1 MISVGIDISK
11 EKSKI
16 CALKEG
22 KEIIW
27 TPFDVYHNKTGIKN
41 LIEKLRKLEDETK
54 IVLEATGFYHQPLLI
69 SLKEAGFFVSVIN
82 PLKMKRFC
90 QALSFRNI
98 KTDKADSEHIAEYGL
113 MYWNELIDYYEDE
126 IKYKELRELNR
137 TYQHYINQRVAQI
150 NYLDKEIERR
160 HPGLKKL
167 IPHSS
172 GDFSK
177 DKLLDFIERWPN
189 NHDILKRTEKQFIK
203 EYENWAKKKGYHPN
217 ANKAKAIYLNALES
231 IPLISSSNSKI
242 DANILDS
249 IKILRVINRT
259 LNNILTQMKEIAIE
273 LEEYKVAIEFSGI
286 GEKLAVQIV
295 AEIGDMRK
303 FKNKKSLIS
312 FAGIDAPPY
321 QSGTFNGT
329 NRKISKRGNKILR
342 KTLYLSIVCM
352 KSSKDT
358 NNEIY
363 KYIKK
368 KEEEG
373 KAKNVANIAGI
384 NKFLRIFYSKVMALK
399 QEIDELKIAWL
410 IILKADRDR
419 FICHAQI

>member
-11 EKSKI
+11 GKSKI

-27 TPFDVYHNKTGIKN
+27 KPFDVHHNKMGVKN
-41 LIEKLRKLEDETK
+41 LITKLRGLKDEVK
-54 IVLEATGFYHQPLLI
+54 IILEATGFYHQPLLI

-113 MYWNELIDYYEDE
+113 MYWNELNDYYEDE
-126 IKYKELRELNR
+126 LPYKELRELNR
-137 TYQHYINQRVAQI
+137 TYQHYINQRVTQI
-150 NYLDKEIERR
+150 NFLDKEIERR

-167 IPHSS
+167 IPHASR
-172 GDFSK
+172 DFSK

-189 NHDILKRTEKQFIK
+189 NNDIIKRTEKQFIK
-203 EYENWAKKKGYHPN
+203 DYENWANKKGYHPN
-217 ANKAKAIYLNALES
+217 ANKAKTIYSNALES
-231 IPLISSSNSKI
+231 IPTISSRNSKTN
-242 DANILDS
+242 ANVLDS
-249 IKILRVINRT
+249 IKILRVINKT
-259 LNNILTQMKEIAIE
+259 LNNILTQMKEIASE
-273 LEEYKVAIEFSGI
+273 LEEYNVAIEFSGI

-329 NRKISKRGNKILR
+329 DRKISKRGNKILR
-342 KTLYLSIVCM
+342 KILYLAVVCM
-352 KSSKDT
+352 KSSKNP

-363 KYIKK
+363 KYVMK
-368 KEEEG
+368 KEDEG

-384 NKFLRIFYSKVMALK
+384 NKFLRIYYAKVMAIK
-399 QEIDELKIAWL
+399 QDIPQLKIA
-410 IILKADRDR
+410 
-419 FICHAQI
+419 

>member
-1 MISVGIDISK
+1 MISVGIDVSK
-11 EKSKI
+11 GKSKI

-27 TPFDVYHNKTGIKN
+27 KPFDVYHNKVGMKN
-41 LIEKLRKLEDETK
+41 LITKLRGLKDEVK
-54 IVLEATGFYHQPLLI
+54 IVFEATGFYHQPLLI

-113 MYWNELIDYYEDE
+113 MYWNELNGYYED
-126 IKYKELRELNR
+126 KLPYKELRELNR
-137 TYQHYINQRVAQI
+137 TYQHYINQRVTQI
-150 NYLDKEIERR
+150 NFLDKEIEKR

-167 IPHSS
+167 IPHPSR
-172 GDFSK
+172 DFSK

-189 NHDILKRTEKQFIK
+189 NNDILKRTEKQFIK
-203 EYENWAKKKGYHPN
+203 DYENWANKKGYHPN
-217 ANKAKAIYLNALES
+217 ANKAKTIYSNALES
-231 IPLISSSNSKI
+231 IPTISSRNSKTN
-242 DANILDS
+242 ANVLDS
-249 IKILRVINRT
+249 IKILRVINKT
-259 LNNILTQMKEIAIE
+259 LNNILTQMKEIASE
-273 LEEYKVAIEFSGI
+273 LEEYNVAIEFSGI

-312 FAGIDAPPY
+312 FTGIDAPPY

-329 NRKISKRGNKILR
+329 DRKISKRGNKILR
-342 KTLYLSIVCM
+342 KILYLAVVCM
-352 KSSKDT
+352 KSSKNP

-363 KYIKK
+363 KYVMK

-384 NKFLRIFYSKVMALK
+384 NKFLRIYYAKVMAIK
-399 QEIDELKIAWL
+399 QDIHQLKIA
-410 IILKADRDR
+410 
-419 FICHAQI
+419 